1 MATTPESKILDYN
14 KIIIIIRVKIERE
27 RRYWSA
33 SEWDRSAWKCSV
45 DNMKPM
51 VAWTKWVAL
60 YKVSR

>member
-33 SEWDRSAWKCSV
+33 SEWEVNFKKKKGRLKRSV
-45 DNMKPM
+45 DNMKPN
-51 VAWTKWVAL
+51 
-60 YKVSR
+60 SINCI